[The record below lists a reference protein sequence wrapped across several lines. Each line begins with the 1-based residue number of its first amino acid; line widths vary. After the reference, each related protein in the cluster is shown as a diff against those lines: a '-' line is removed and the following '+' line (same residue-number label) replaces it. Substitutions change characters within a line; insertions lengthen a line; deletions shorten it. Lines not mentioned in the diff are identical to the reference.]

1 LTRGR
6 GPLAESYPA
15 AVALVV
21 CALVPFLMLSA
32 AVFPLVP
39 LISKSLGLSMPV
51 LDVTIG
57 LSDAAYA
64 FGTVLA
70 VQFAVHL
77 PARRM
82 LLGYVTAFVV
92 AAVLAAWA
100 PNGPVFAAAVLG
112 RRRGGRACLALFLAD
127 VRGCARAG
135 SRCAVGHR
143 GRGTRWLRL
152 RGGLLRCHEAT
163 ERRPGA

>member
-1 LTRGR
+1 LARGR
-6 GPLAESYPA
+6 GPLADSYPA

-39 LISKSLGLSMPV
+39 LIAKSLGLSQAV
-51 LDVTIG
+51 LGVTIS

-92 AAVLAAWA
+92 AAVLAA
-100 PNGPVFAAAVLG
+100 
-112 RRRGGRACLALFLAD
+112 
-127 VRGCARAG
+127 
-135 SRCAVGHR
+135 
-143 GRGTRWLRL
+143 
-152 RGGLLRCHEAT
+152 
-163 ERRPGA
+163 